1 MNLSHGMGINHAKRA
16 RLRDMKVFVLD
27 NSLRESTV
35 AQVAGHTLN
44 NKTEI
49 LEQIKLCGL
58 KDVIVA
64 AFGGLSEDDRRVD
77 DAFCEQLEEH
87 LKSVG
92 GMDDAR
98 TYAFTE
104 IADEIVDGKMLYGE
118 EKVPSGL
125 QKMKRYGIPN
135 AIIEIDVNNSSVD
148 WDKFPVSEVIKVLT
162 FLLTWTKA
170 NLKGPSADNE
180 CRRNMVNL
188 RDLPIAMIECPQR
201 TLELVAA
208 IAKLPKEIRPCALI
222 FEEPLG
228 EYFPDE
234 VANWT
239 STLRKT
245 MDSNGWKSEWQEKEN
260 NARGMLLYHVHEQYG
275 LANATVLDVLAAG
288 GDGMWCS
295 ISEEGAPMGH
305 ACSAVALTN
314 LARLGNKDVL
324 TRYNMGSLVSAARRV
339 ASVTTG
345 KPVSARQ
352 VVYGSGAVD
361 VCFGFGSIAQ
371 GKRVDNI
378 DYNGDGHID
387 ELDRFSVARLIGL
400 KDPPVRIS
408 TLASSD
414 LVVRRLTQCFGDK
427 VMFTK
432 QRSQI
437 LLLNIK
443 ERLENNIKENY
454 TERNQL
460 GKLWNDLFSSD
471 DSLTLIWV

>member
-1 MNLSHGMGINHAKRA
+1 
-16 RLRDMKVFVLD
+16 
-27 NSLRESTV
+27 
-35 AQVAGHTLN
+35 
-44 NKTEI
+44 
-49 LEQIKLCGL
+49 
-58 KDVIVA
+58 
-64 AFGGLSEDDRRVD
+64 
-77 DAFCEQLEEH
+77 
-87 LKSVG
+87 
-92 GMDDAR
+92 
-98 TYAFTE
+98 
-104 IADEIVDGKMLYGE
+104 
-118 EKVPSGL
+118 
-125 QKMKRYGIPN
+125 
-135 AIIEIDVNNSSVD
+135 
-148 WDKFPVSEVIKVLT
+148 
-162 FLLTWTKA
+162 
-170 NLKGPSADNE
+170 
-180 CRRNMVNL
+180 
-188 RDLPIAMIECPQR
+188 MIECPQR